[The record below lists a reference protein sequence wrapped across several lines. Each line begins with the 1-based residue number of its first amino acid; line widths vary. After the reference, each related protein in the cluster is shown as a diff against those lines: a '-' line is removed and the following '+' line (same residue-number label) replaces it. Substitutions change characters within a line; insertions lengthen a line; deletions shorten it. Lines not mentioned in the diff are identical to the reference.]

1 MILRTPSGSGRCNA
15 FASSHGAHIHTSRSS
30 SVVRITGMAF
40 GWIGS
45 TMAFGEVSARL
56 LWDAISARIK
66 TLSEPEPKYFVI
78 NRAFA
83 AAENVKI
90 SSES

>member
-1 MILRTPSGSGRCNA
+1 
-15 FASSHGAHIHTSRSS
+15 
-30 SVVRITGMAF
+30 MAF

-66 TLSEPEPKYFVI
+66 TYVNPNRKYFA
-78 NRAFA
+78 NQPRLRFRR
-83 AAENVKI
+83 ERKN
-90 SSES
+90 

>member
-1 MILRTPSGSGRCNA
+1 
-15 FASSHGAHIHTSRSS
+15 
-30 SVVRITGMAF
+30 MAF

-45 TMAFGEVSARL
+45 TMASGEVSARL

-66 TLSEPEPKYFVI
+66 TYLNPNRKHFVI
-78 NRAFA
+78 SRAFA
-83 AAENVKI
+83 AAENEKI

>member
-1 MILRTPSGSGRCNA
+1 
-15 FASSHGAHIHTSRSS
+15 
-30 SVVRITGMAF
+30 MAF

-56 LWDAISARIK
+56 ALGRDQRSYQD
-66 TLSEPEPKYFVI
+66 LCEPEPKYFVI

>member
-1 MILRTPSGSGRCNA
+1 
-15 FASSHGAHIHTSRSS
+15 
-30 SVVRITGMAF
+30 MAF

-66 TLSEPEPKYFVI
+66 TYVNP
-78 NRAFA
+78 NR
-83 AAENVKI
+83 NI
-90 SSES
+90 S